1 MKSNRIISIGI
12 GLVIAAVLSTAVVLG
27 LSSSKFLL
35 NFSIFS
41 DVVLTLGITSIG
53 IALFA
58 FSRYVVEHERYIQFV
73 ALAFFVGGCVRA
85 IGVLVS
91 DSGVIPGMASTFH
104 FQVAVWYGGRFMFA
118 LFLAVGVLLQFVY
131 RTPKS
136 ATIDVLVGATVV
148 LIISVAMFLGGSGHF
163 TATIHTFVGKI
174 NPWDGFLALLFIIS
188 LAGSVINYL
197 SHTALFNYSLSVA
210 LVFFS
215 ASEIVAAFGAGPGT
229 LNSPE
234 MTSIVLLKVFGYMVA
249 TVGSLVDVSNI
260 FRDYVVRSQNLR
272 LANEELLKYQ
282 LYLEAVPDPVR
293 IVDDSDRTIYVNPS
307 FERDFGFMASEMRGK
322 PITQLYDPAD
332 SEKILKYAQ
341 LVNEGVKNEFEL
353 VVITKSGERKQT
365 LLNSRSIIVN
375 GKRIGRITVFRD
387 ITSRKE
393 LEKKTQILGDAIAN
407 ASEAIALTDPHGRL
421 TFLNSA
427 AEELFGYTS
436 EELIGKSLW
445 VLVSPRFG
453 YTKAREIYV
462 NTLRKGSWKGEVL
475 NQRRDGTEYYISLHT
490 SAIRDSEGNIIA
502 LVGIAEDITEKKWEE
517 RKQEIAYRFAQIA
530 ASNMTT
536 SQLVHESSRTI
547 AELLNVPLVAIYQS
561 DERNNTLQ
569 LAASVHLSDGLV
581 NLPSFQRLTTES
593 KSLAVKSALQMRS
606 IVSEDLEGTEYSNII
621 DEKFLAGARALI
633 TTPIIG
639 SKEVLGVVQIIT
651 TSTGY
656 ALKKEL
662 EMVETAAAEISV
674 GLERLRL
681 NQKIA
686 QQAEQ
691 LKKIFESAYEGI
703 AVVDK
708 LGRVKLIN
716 NAARQVLGIE
726 QPGQEQAR
734 GFFDAD
740 EAGFSGYS
748 TVYGARKLDG
758 SVMEASEHPIAKA
771 ILEARSVQDSQ
782 MLIKHDGWERVLSVS
797 AAPLFD
803 ENGSVDGAV
812 AIFRD
817 ITDQKKAEMA
827 ILKQNK
833 MLSVVNRIAIAVKDA
848 LDIHE
853 ILNKSL
859 TRVLEFED
867 VSGAA
872 IYLLK
877 KESNV
882 LELSASLG
890 FGSSFDRDLEAR
902 TIPITSDIVMRVMGH
917 SKAEIVNEIG
927 KTSIPFLKSAAA
939 DLAESAV
946 LLPVVGTR
954 QQYGMMLLI
963 SRMRSKF
970 TETDV
975 EFFMMAARV
984 IGSAVEN
991 GELYA
996 DIIEKTKELED
1007 SYEQLRISKEWVED
1021 ANAQL
1026 VRANQELEEASRLKS
1041 QFLANMSHELRTP
1054 LNSII
1059 GFTNLILTDD
1069 AEPLTEDQRE
1079 GLEIVLRNAKNLLAL
1094 INDILDLSKIEAG
1107 KLTITPEEFEIEP
1120 IIRDAIATVEP
1131 LIGQKPVMV
1140 SYEIPDDVPV
1150 LYSDSARIKQIILNL
1165 LSNASKFTDEGHI
1178 KVIVRKLDS
1187 NFLSIAVEDTGTGI
1201 PEEYQDVVFEE
1212 FRQVDGSNTRKHGGT
1227 GLGLA
1232 ISRRLARMLGGD
1244 LTLKSQVGK
1253 GSTFTLTIPVRYNS
1267 AEKELG
1273 NQSSEIILAPSSANA
1288 KGNLVVCIDDDLDVL
1303 KLLRNHL
1310 KSEGFEF
1317 VGVSDSRKAV
1327 ETVRSYKPV
1336 LVTLDLMMPNK
1347 DGWEILQELKADPE
1361 LKDVP
1366 VIIHSIVD
1374 DRALAF
1380 SLGADSYLVKPIDAE
1395 KLISLVRKYA
1405 GTGTGNILVVDDNPD
1420 FVGFVRDLLYKTGF
1434 NVHTASNGAEAIEQL
1449 KEFVPDLI
1457 FLDLLMPEMDGFEV
1471 VSKIHED
1478 ERLKDV
1484 PIVVLTAKD
1493 VTAQDITELNSKIKN
1508 IVKKEGLTREVILR
1522 EVNRFIQRKPWKTD
1536 KES

>member
-1 MKSNRIISIGI
+1 MAVALSVAVAF
-12 GLVIAAVLSTAVVLG
+12 GLR
-27 LSSSKFLL
+27 SSKLL
-35 NFSIFS
+35 FNLNIFS
-41 DVVLTLGITSIG
+41 DVVLTLGIMSTG

-73 ALAFFVGGCVRA
+73 ALAFFVGGCVRV
-85 IGVLVS
+85 IGILVS
-91 DSGVIPGMASTFH
+91 DSGILPGVTNVFH
-104 FQVAVWYGGRFMFA
+104 FQIAVWYGGRFMFA
-118 LFLAVGVLLQFVY
+118 LFLAVGVLLQLFY
-131 RTPKS
+131 RNPKS
-136 ATIDVLVGATVV
+136 PMIDVLVGATVV
-148 LIISVAMFLGGSGHF
+148 LIVSTAMFVGASGHF
-163 TATIHTFVGKI
+163 TTSISTVIGKI
-174 NPWDGFLALLFIIS
+174 NPWDGFLAVLFLVS
-188 LAGSVINYL
+188 LAGSVLNYL
-197 SHTALFNYSLSVA
+197 NHTALFNYSLSVA
-210 LVFFS
+210 LAFFS
-215 ASEIVAAFGAGPGT
+215 TSEIVATFNTG
-229 LNSPE
+229 LDRLDFPE
-234 MTSIVLLKVFGYMVA
+234 MTATILLKVLGYLVA
-249 TVGSLVDVSNI
+249 AAGSLVDVSHI
-260 FRDYVVRSQNLR
+260 FREYVVRSQNLK

-307 FERDFGFMASEMRGK
+307 FERNFGYMASEMRGK

-353 VVITKSGERKQT
+353 AVITKLGERKHT
-365 LLNSRSIIVN
+365 LVNSQPLMVN

-393 LEKKTQILGDAIAN
+393 LEKRTQILGNAIAN
-407 ASEAIALTDPHGRL
+407 ASEAIALTDPQGRL

-453 YTKAREIYV
+453 YSKAREIYV
-462 NTLRKGSWKGEVL
+462 ETLREGSWKGEVL

-490 SAIRDSEGNIIA
+490 SAIKDSDGNIIA
-502 LVGIAEDITEKKWEE
+502 LVGIAEDVTEKKWEE
-517 RKQEIAYRFAQIA
+517 KKREIAYRFAQMV
-530 ASNMTT
+530 ASSMTV
-536 SQLVHESSRTI
+536 SQLVHESTRVI
-547 AELLNVPLVAIYQS
+547 AEFLNVPLVAIYQS
-561 DERNNTLQ
+561 DERGNTLQ
-569 LAASVHLSDGLV
+569 LAASVHLSQGLV
-581 NLPSFQRLTTES
+581 NLPSFERLTPQS
-593 KSLAVKSALQMRS
+593 KSLAVQSVFKMQS
-606 IVSEDLEGTEYSNII
+606 IVSEDLTETEYSYIL
-621 DEKFLAGARALI
+621 DDKFLAGARALI
-633 TTPIIG
+633 STPLLG
-639 SKEVLGVVQIIT
+639 SKEVLGVVQLIT
-651 TSTGY
+651 TSSGY
-656 ALKKEL
+656 VIKKEL
-662 EMVETAAAEISV
+662 EMIEAAAAEISV

-681 NQKIA
+681 SQKIS

-708 LGRVKLIN
+708 LGKVKLIN
-716 NAARQVLGIE
+716 NAARRILGIE
-726 QPGQEQAR
+726 KLDLEHPVGL
-734 GFFDAD
+734 FDAG
-740 EAGFSGYS
+740 EVGFSEYS
-748 TVYGARKLDG
+748 RVYGARKLDG
-758 SVMEASEHPIAKA
+758 SAMEAGEHPIARA
-771 ILEARSVQDSQ
+771 IMEATSVQDSQ
-782 MLIKHDGWERVLSVS
+782 MLIKHDGWERMLSVS

-803 ENGSVDGAV
+803 EDGSVDGAV

-859 TRVLEFED
+859 TRILECES

-877 KESNV
+877 KESNF
-882 LELSASLG
+882 LELAASLG
-890 FGSSFDRDLEAR
+890 FGSSFERNPGAS
-902 TIPITSDIVMRVMGH
+902 TIPITSDIVMKVMGH
-917 SKAEIVNEIG
+917 SQVEIVDEIHS
-927 KTSIPFLKSAAA
+927 TNVPFLKSAAD

-954 QQYGMMLLI
+954 QQYGLMMLV
-963 SRMRSKF
+963 SRIKSEF
-970 TETDV
+970 TDADV
-975 EFFMMAARV
+975 ELFMMAARV
-984 IGSAVEN
+984 IGAAVEN
-991 GELYA
+991 AELYA
-996 DIIEKTKELED
+996 DILEKTRELED

-1059 GFTNLILTDD
+1059 GFTNLILTDN
-1069 AEPLTEDQRE
+1069 AEPPTESQRE

-1107 KLTITPEEFEIEP
+1107 KLTISPEEFSIEP
-1120 IIRDAIATVEP
+1120 VIKDAVSTVEP
-1131 LIGQKPVMV
+1131 LIGEKPVLL
-1140 SYEIPDDVPV
+1140 SYEIPDNMPKV
-1150 LYSDSARIKQIILNL
+1150 YSDSARIKQIILNL
-1165 LSNASKFTDEGHI
+1165 LSNACKFTDQGHI
-1178 KVIVRKLDS
+1178 KVIARKLEP
-1187 NFLSIAVEDTGTGI
+1187 NFISIAVEDTGSGI
-1201 PEEYQDVVFEE
+1201 PVEYQDMIFEE

-1244 LTLKSQVGK
+1244 LTLKSEVGK
-1253 GSTFTLTIPVRYNS
+1253 GSTFTLTIPLQYKS
-1267 AEKELG
+1267 AEKEPG
-1273 NQSSEIILAPSSANA
+1273 NEQSGVILIPSSIAS

-1327 ETVRSYKPV
+1327 DTVRNYKPV

-1347 DGWEILQELKADPE
+1347 DGWEILQELKADKE
-1361 LKDVP
+1361 LKDIP

-1374 DRALAF
+1374 DKALAF

-1420 FVGFVRDLLYKTGF
+1420 FVGFVRDLLNKTGF
-1434 NVHTASNGAEAIEQL
+1434 NVTTASNGAEAIKQL
-1449 KEFVPDLI
+1449 REFVPDLI

-1484 PIVVLTAKD
+1484 PVVVLTAKD
-1493 VTAQDITELNSKIKN
+1493 VTNEDITELNSKIKN